1 MGQNRMRKRHHLNH
15 TGKNINM
22 PNVKSKDIKDVYNSS
37 APEQRN
43 RMIAGGLAVGGFV
56 ALLKFLIKL
65 I

>member
-1 MGQNRMRKRHHLNH
+1 
-15 TGKNINM
+15 M
-22 PNVKSKDIKDVYNSS
+22 PNVNSKDIKDVYNNS

-43 RMIAGGLAVGGFV
+43 RMIAGGLAAGGFV

>member
-1 MGQNRMRKRHHLNH
+1 MENNIIDNNRNGL
-15 TGKNINM
+15 NM
-22 PNVKSKDIKDVYNSS
+22 PDVNPNDIKDVYNNS

-43 RMIAGGLAVGGFV
+43 RMIADGLAAGGFV